1 LLWTNLT
8 ASAIAQQITSRGHRV
23 SVHIVEQLLDEHDYH
38 RRKAQKSLPMKES
51 VDRDQQFLT
60 ISHWTQEYLDA
71 GEPILSMDS
80 KKRELIGNFYRSGVL
95 LTKQAIGVFDHD
107 YSSFAEG
114 VVIPHGLY
122 DERLNRGYI
131 HLGTSH
137 DTSEF
142 AGDCLLDWWERF
154 GQQRYPQAKKLLL
167 KCDGGGSNS
176 VNTYLFKAEMQ
187 RLADATG
194 LELRVAHYPSYCS
207 KYNPIEHRLFCHL
220 TRACQG
226 VIFKSVTLVKR
237 LMERTQTRTGLGVVV
252 GIIDKVY
259 QTGRKIAEEVKKTL
273 RIVRDT
279 ILPRLNYRIVP
290 RPS

>member
-8 ASAIAQQITSRGHRV
+8 ASEIAQQITSRGHRV

-107 YSSFAEG
+107 YPSFAEG

-122 DERLNRGYI
+122 DERLNRGYV

-207 KYNPIEHRLFCHL
+207 KYNPIEHRLFPHL
-220 TRACQG
+220 TRACRG
-226 VIFKSVTLVKR
+226 VIFQTLETVRYYMAKAK
-237 LMERTQTRTGLGVVV
+237 TTTGLKVKVS
-252 GIIDKVY
+252 ILDKVY
-259 QTGRKIAEEVKKTL
+259 ETGRKYAAGFKKTMK
-273 RIVRDT
+273 IVFDKF
-279 ILPRLNYRIVP
+279 LPKWNYRAVP
-290 RPS
+290 EPA